1 MLKVSETFFFLV
13 LIKALSS
20 CGWMGSFFCWRAFM
34 ALAVLGGLWGTALG
48 WAECAFGSQ
57 TFCFL
62 LFRGRRDR
70 GSQQWPRLF
79 KVYFA
84 IIYIY
89 IYIYTYIYLP
99 LHLIHI
105 YIYTHT
111 NTIWCINVSFY
122 FFLISTNT
130 ILFYFIFISTNIYI
144 YIYIYIDT
152 PTITIF
158 FF

>member
-1 MLKVSETFFFLV
+1 MLKVSATFFWV

-48 WAECAFGSQ
+48 WVERAFGSQ

-84 IIYIY
+84 IIKKIYIY
-89 IYIYTYIYLP
+89 IYIFFLP
-99 LHLIHI
+99 PFTFN
-105 YIYTHT
+105 IYTHT

-122 FFLISTNT
+122 LFLISTNT
-130 ILFYFIFISTNIYI
+130 ILQYI
-144 YIYIYIDT
+144 YT
-152 PTITIF
+152 HTITILF
-158 FF
+158 F

>member
-1 MLKVSETFFFLV
+1 
-13 LIKALSS
+13 
-20 CGWMGSFFCWRAFM
+20 MGSFFCWRAFM

-48 WAECAFGSQ
+48 WAERAFGSQ

-89 IYIYTYIYLP
+89 IYIYLP

-105 YIYTHT
+105 YIYIYTHTHT

-122 FFLISTNT
+122 LFLISTNT
-130 ILFYFIFISTNIYI
+130 ILQYIHRHTQSPFYFFRTKGDDELKYNEKSDI
-144 YIYIYIDT
+144 
-152 PTITIF
+152 
-158 FF
+158 